1 MNAVV
6 IAVIVMLAL
15 SLARMNVVLA
25 LFLGALSGGLSS
37 HLGLAGSMTAFANG
51 IGNGASIALSYALLG
66 AFAMGISHSG
76 IPSYLAQQIIDRVQ
90 RSREREQLIRYSVM
104 AMIVLMAVA
113 SQNLIPVHIAF
124 IPILIPPLLGLFN
137 NLQMDRRAIA
147 CCLTFGLTATYMLL
161 PIGFGNIFLVEI
173 LAKNLHDNS
182 LSIDEALMPQ
192 AMLIPVAGMVVGLL
206 VAIFW
211 SYRKP
216 RLEKET
222 TPLETTVGSVENRV
236 DIPKARLYGT
246 ILAIVLTLVAQ
257 LYSSSMIFGAVIG
270 CSTLI
275 LTGVVRWRES
285 NEVLVQGMKMM
296 AYAGF
301 IMIAAA
307 GFAEVV
313 RETGAVNELVKSTS
327 SLFAGSKS
335 VAIFLMLIVGLL
347 ITMGIGSSFSTIPV
361 IAALYVPLGIEMGLS
376 PLAIAALVG
385 TAGALGDAGSP
396 ASDSTIGPTA
406 GLNIDG
412 QHDHIR
418 DTVIPTFIHF
428 NIPLILFGWIAVM
441 VL

>member
-66 AFAMGISHSG
+66 AFAMGVSHSG
-76 IPSYLAQQIIDRVQ
+76 IPSYLAQKVIDQMQ
-90 RSREREQLIRYSVM
+90 RSGERQKLIRYSIM

-124 IPILIPPLLGLFN
+124 IPILIPPLLGLFR
-137 NLQMDRRAIA
+137 NLQIDRRLIA

-173 LAKNLHDNS
+173 LAKNLNDNS
-182 LSIDEALMPQ
+182 LSIDNALMPQ
-192 AMLIPVAGMVVGLL
+192 AMLIPVIGMLVGLF

-216 RLEKET
+216 RLYRDTSPLDKIEEQAET
-222 TPLETTVGSVENRV
+222 
-236 DIPKARLYGT
+236 PKAQLYGT
-246 ILAIVLTLVAQ
+246 VLAVVLTLVAQ
-257 LYSSSMIFGAVIG
+257 LYSSSMIFGAVVG
-270 CSTLI
+270 CTTLI
-275 LTGVVRWRES
+275 LTGVVHWRES

-307 GFAEVV
+307 GFAEVI
-313 RETGAVNELVKSTS
+313 RETGAVAELVKSTS
-327 SLFAGSKS
+327 SLFAGNKS
-335 VAIFLMLIVGLL
+335 LPVLLMLIVGLL

-361 IAALYVPLGIEMGLS
+361 IAALYVPLGVEMGLS

>member
-37 HLGLAGSMTAFANG
+37 QLGFAGSMTAFANG

-66 AFAMGISHSG
+66 AFAMGVSHSG
-76 IPSYLAQQIIDRVQ
+76 IPGYLAQKIIDRMQ
-90 RSREREQLIRYSVM
+90 RSGEKQKLIRYSIM

-124 IPILIPPLLGLFN
+124 IPILIPPLLGLFS
-137 NLQMDRRAIA
+137 NLQIDRRLIA

-173 LAKNLHDNS
+173 LAKNLNDNS
-182 LSIDEALMPQ
+182 LSIDSAVMPQ
-192 AMLIPVAGMVVGLL
+192 AMLIPVIGMLVGLF

-216 RLEKET
+216 RLYREIS
-222 TPLETTVGSVENRV
+222 PLDKIEERAE
-236 DIPKARLYGT
+236 IPKAQLCGT
-246 ILAIVLTLVAQ
+246 VLAVVLTLVAQ
-257 LYSSSMIFGAVIG
+257 LYSSSMIFGAVVG
-270 CSTLI
+270 CTTLI

-307 GFAEVV
+307 GFAEVI

-327 SLFAGSKS
+327 SLFAGNKS
-335 VAIFLMLIVGLL
+335 LPVLLMLIVGLL

-361 IAALYVPLGIEMGLS
+361 IAALYVPLGLEMGLS